1 MYSALDF
8 QLHNILLDWR
18 QRGNILVQ
26 KHVTVYM
33 ELRSCT
39 LINPKSEFS
48 TLLQNYLPVGTKT
61 FFQKM
66 FIFIVKYDAKGVILW
81 LQNYQH

>member
-1 MYSALDF
+1 M
-8 QLHNILLDWR
+8 
-18 QRGNILVQ
+18 LVQ
-26 KHVTVYM
+26 NYGWSTGPGKIWVWVASGQR
-33 ELRSCT
+33 EARPLT

-48 TLLQNYLPVGTKT
+48 APLQKLFTCWALKIC
-61 FFQKM
+61 FQKM